1 MERKGDLIFWEISSD
16 LSVTKDELASVGFD
30 KYVPRNDYKSQMIK
44 ALMKVTRG
52 NEKLYRRFN
61 DNSDSVSF
69 GVFQEVVS
77 EHEIALE
84 KELILT
90 LDKNDG
96 SVSYGLHPLANQIM
110 DIYLSSG
117 ETLDARQIRSML
129 LKIVKNECFG
139 ISMRSGGGI
148 YFIDAAFD
156 HTRAKL
162 LSFFQKFPSE
172 TLHIVPVYKNEQTEK
187 AIEHAAKEDIF
198 GDIETLVADIDRRFK
213 DGSITK
219 RQLEGDKDRAN
230 RILEKA
236 RVHRD
241 NLRLAAAEVS
251 AKLATLGVSI
261 EKVITRVESG
271 LVEPDDFANL
281 LESL

>member
-44 ALMKVTRG
+44 ALMKITRG

-61 DNSDSVSF
+61 DNFDSVSF

-96 SVSYGLHPLANQIM
+96 SVSYGLHSLANQIM